1 MQILNFMK
9 NFFKKILKKL
19 DIGIVRY
26 AKLLSLQQYPKDI
39 EKILNLTDE
48 KIINFIKV
56 KNKSKAELKQD
67 LFVLLE
73 LNFKKNGFF
82 VEFGAT
88 NGFSDSNTYLLEKEF
103 KWSGILAEPNKI
115 FYRKIKL
122 NRSCYIENSCIYN
135 STGNFVNFVET
146 RNPNL
151 STIDLFK
158 NYDFH
163 KKDRKKL
170 KTYKVRTISLIDLL
184 KKYNAPK
191 IIDYLSIDTEGSEF
205 EILKNFDF
213 NLYTFKV
220 ITVEHNFNS
229 YRKKIYDLLTN
240 QGYKRK
246 YIGLSNWDDWY
257 VKN

>member
-1 MQILNFMK
+1 MK
-9 NFFKKILKKL
+9 NFFKKVLKKL

-26 AKLLSLQQYPKDI
+26 TKLLSLQEYPKDI
-39 EKILNLTDE
+39 ENILNLTDE

-73 LNFKKNGFF
+73 LNFKKKGFF

-88 NGFSDSNTYLLEKEF
+88 NGFSDSNTYLLEKKFE
-103 KWSGILAEPNKI
+103 WSGILAEPNKI
-115 FYRKIKL
+115 CHEEIKL
-122 NRSCYIENSCIYN
+122 NRSCYIETSCVYN

-146 RNPNL
+146 SNHNL

-158 NYDFH
+158 NSDAH
-163 KKDRKKL
+163 NKDRKKL

-213 NLYTFKV
+213 NSYTFKV

-229 YRKKIYDLLTN
+229 SRKKIYDLLTN